1 MENYTTAANRQI
13 YKLIAE
19 LPAMMAAA
27 TTLDEKMRVGELA
40 VKLKASVPKK
50 KRHGKKAKGYERV
63 PDRVCD

>member
-1 MENYTTAANRQI
+1 
-13 YKLIAE
+13 
-19 LPAMMAAA
+19 MMAAA

-50 KRHGKKAKGYERV
+50 KRHGKKSKGYERV